1 MLFWAPEGV
10 PLASAPLP
18 GQPFCLPNQSS
29 VSAVLFLGASAGRVV
44 PAQRKIELTTF
55 ILLFAM
61 IIPLT
66 SDIRR
71 IDSETCKAQRISS
84 YQLMERAASLAAAEI
99 MRRWPDR
106 HTRCLVLAGTGNN
119 GGDALVVLRLLYEAG
134 YPVLGCQYGASAKLS
149 ADCAEARARL
159 PERLLF
165 DVDLHSALPELHAG
179 DLIIDGLFGSGL
191 NRPLE
196 GGNAFLVRYM
206 NDSEATVISIDIPSG
221 LMGESNE
228 GNDYGAIVH
237 AALTLTFSVP
247 KLSFF
252 FEENASC
259 IGECHTIDIGLDAA
273 AMAASATP
281 YRLITAADVSPLLRI
296 RDRFS
301 HKGSYGRAWLAAGS
315 RGMMGAAL
323 LAARACMRSGVGL
336 LTVSAPACGYD
347 ILQLGI
353 PEAKCECD
361 PMDGHL
367 SRLAYSD
374 EYTALGIG
382 PGIGKHPDTVK
393 AFRAWLADAARPMVL
408 DADALNILADHPEWL
423 SLLKRHAILTP
434 HPREADRLLAAAARG
449 GFLSE
454 EEMLSSAYDSAGVSS
469 YERMRRV
476 RHLARQL
483 GVVIVLKGACTMV
496 CCPDGETWIN
506 ALCGH
511 PGMAVGGS
519 GDVLTG
525 VILALLA
532 QRYPVEK
539 AALIGAFLHASA
551 ADRALSG
558 QSYESWLPSDLI
570 AHLGETFAGLR
581 G

>member
-1 MLFWAPEGV
+1 
-10 PLASAPLP
+10 
-18 GQPFCLPNQSS
+18 
-29 VSAVLFLGASAGRVV
+29 
-44 PAQRKIELTTF
+44 
-55 ILLFAM
+55 M

-71 IDSETCKAQRISS
+71 IDSATCEVQQISS

-99 MRRWPDR
+99 MRRWPER
-106 HTRCLVLAGTGNN
+106 NTRCLVLAGTGNN

-134 YPVLGCQYGASAKLS
+134 YSVLGCQYNPSGRLS
-149 ADCAEARARL
+149 SDCAEARSHL

-165 DVDLHSALPELHAG
+165 DIDLHSALPELQAG

-196 GGNAFLVRYM
+196 GGHAFLVRYM
-206 NDSEATVISIDIPSG
+206 NDSEATVVSIDIPSG

-228 GNDYGAIVH
+228 GNDYGAIVQ
-237 AALTLTFSVP
+237 ADLTLTFSAP

-273 AMAASATP
+273 ATAASATP
-281 YRLITAADVSPLLRI
+281 YRLLTAADVSLCLPVRN
-296 RDRFS
+296 RFS

-336 LTVSAPACGYD
+336 LTVSVPACGYD

-361 PMDGHL
+361 PAVGHL
-367 SRLAYSD
+367 SRLVYSD
-374 EYTALGIG
+374 EYTAWGVG

-393 AFRAWLADAARPMVL
+393 AFHRCLSEAARPAVI
-408 DADALNILADHPEWL
+408 DADGLNILADHPEWL
-423 SLLKRHAILTP
+423 SLLKRNTILTP
-434 HPREADRLLAAAARG
+434 HPKEADRLLAAASRVGLLSDEDNVFQRG
-449 GFLSE
+449 G
-454 EEMLSSAYDSAGVSS
+454 SSGISS
-469 YERMRRV
+469 YERLRRV
-476 RHLARQL
+476 RTLARQL
-483 GVVIVLKGACTMV
+483 GVVIVLKGAYTMI
-496 CCPDGETWIN
+496 CCPDGMTWIN
-506 ALCGH
+506 AECGH

-525 VILALLA
+525 IILALLA
-532 QRYPVEK
+532 QRYSVEK
-539 AALIGAFLHASA
+539 AALAGVFIHASA
-551 ADRALSG
+551 ADCALVG
-558 QSYESWLPSDLI
+558 QSHESWLPSDLI
-570 AHLGETFAGLR
+570 AHLGEAFAKLR

>member
-1 MLFWAPEGV
+1 
-10 PLASAPLP
+10 
-18 GQPFCLPNQSS
+18 
-29 VSAVLFLGASAGRVV
+29 
-44 PAQRKIELTTF
+44 
-55 ILLFAM
+55 M

-71 IDSETCKAQRISS
+71 IDSETCEAQQISS
-84 YQLMERAASLAAAEI
+84 YQLMERAASLAADEI

-106 HTRCLVLAGTGNN
+106 NTRFLVLAGTGNN

-134 YPVLGCQYGASAKLS
+134 YSVLGCQYGASGRMS
-149 ADCAEARARL
+149 ADCSEARSRL
-159 PERLLF
+159 PRQLVF
-165 DVDLHSALPELHAG
+165 DIDLHSALPELQAG

-206 NDSEATVISIDIPSG
+206 NDSAATVVSIDIPSG

-228 GNDYGAIVH
+228 GNDYGAVVR
-237 AALTLTFSVP
+237 ADLTLTFSAP

-252 FEENASC
+252 FEENAAC
-259 IGECHTIDIGLDAA
+259 IGECHTIDIGLDVAA
-273 AMAASATP
+273 IASAATP
-281 YRLITAADVSPLLRI
+281 YRLITAADVSPLLLV

-323 LAARACMRSGVGL
+323 LASRACMRSGVGL
-336 LTVSAPACGYD
+336 LTVSVPACGYD

-361 PMDGHL
+361 PMDDHL
-367 SRLAYSD
+367 SRLVYSD

-393 AFRAWLADAARPMVL
+393 AFHRWLSEAARPMVI
-408 DADALNILADHPEWL
+408 DADGLNILSDHPEWL
-423 SLLKRHAILTP
+423 TLLKRHTVLTP
-434 HPREADRLLAAAARG
+434 HPKEADRLLIAASRAGLWPEA
-449 GFLSE
+449 E
-454 EEMLSSAYDSAGVSS
+454 TPSSSDDGRKISS
-469 YERMRRV
+469 YERLCRV
-476 RHLARQL
+476 RALARQL
-483 GVVIVLKGACTMV
+483 GTVIVLKGTCTMV
-496 CCPDGETWIN
+496 CWPDGMTWIN

-532 QRYPVEK
+532 QHYPAEK
-539 AALIGAFLHASA
+539 AALAGVFVHASA
-551 ADRALSG
+551 ADCALVG
-558 QSYESWLPSDLI
+558 QSHESWLPSDLI
-570 AHLGETFAGLR
+570 AHLGEAFAKLHG
-581 G
+581 